1 MANLIRLTYVSKA
14 TFDCSLGEGSVGSD
28 ELVQEVQDILA
39 EARKN
44 NQKSQVSGALFF
56 GEGYFFQC
64 LEGKPSLVLPLVE
77 KIKTDPRHEGF
88 KISYQKAVPRRYF
101 SGWSMKYV
109 PVTPDVI
116 NLMKSRGY
124 PEFDPVNFHESDINE
139 MFEMFT
145 KVDDTSLLNERL
157 REYSSIIK
165 PWWQRF
171 GELFLPRTRQ
181 I

>member
-14 TFDCSLGEGSVGSD
+14 TFDCGASSD
-28 ELVQEVQDILA
+28 ELVPEVQDILA
-39 EARKN
+39 EARRN
-44 NQKSQVSGALFF
+44 NQKSKVSGALFF

-77 KIKTDPRHEGF
+77 KIKTDPRHESF

-101 SGWSMKYV
+101 SSWSMKYV
-109 PVTPDVI
+109 PVTPEVI
-116 NLMKSRGY
+116 ELMKSRGY

-165 PWWQRF
+165 PWWRRF
-171 GELFLPRTRQ
+171 GEVLLPRTHQ